1 MSGSEEVFVQVR
13 FKVTTK
19 YGEYSDAIY
28 YTLDEYKNLKE
39 ADKELEKNTRADN
52 WVNLI
57 ESPPVLPEEPVKE
70 DSHGN
75 ANNI

>member
-13 FKVTTK
+13 FKVATK
-19 YGEYSDAIY
+19 YGDYSDALY
-28 YTLDEYKNLKE
+28 YTLDEYKNLKD
-39 ADKELEKNTRADN
+39 ADKELAKSARADN
-52 WVNLI
+52 WVKLI
-57 ESPPVLPEEPVKE
+57 ESPPVVLEEQLKE